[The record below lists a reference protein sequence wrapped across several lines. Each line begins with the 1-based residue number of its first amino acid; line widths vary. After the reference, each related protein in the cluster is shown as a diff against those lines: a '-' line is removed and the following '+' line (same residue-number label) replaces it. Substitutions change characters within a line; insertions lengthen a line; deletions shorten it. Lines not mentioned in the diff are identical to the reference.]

1 MQGKFGKNTWKI
13 KFVGIAGR
21 LLVIACI
28 CAIVA
33 AVVWKAREI
42 QFSMDVLSADFLT
55 GVLGLILSALL
66 IIYIIKRNEW
76 SSKGQIIVFG
86 IAGAVISEAADVV
99 FGAQF
104 GSLAW
109 VFVIA
114 AILAKVG
121 LAAIPLYLEL
131 FCTLGSGIAG
141 IIGSMSKETQEMFT
155 QAVDPDIPLLIIII
169 VPLILIVYKVRI
181 HDR

>member
-33 AVVWKAREI
+33 AIVWKVREI
-42 QFSMDVLSADFLT
+42 KFSMDVLSADFLT
-55 GVLGLILSALL
+55 GVFGLILSVLL
-66 IIYIIKRNEW
+66 IIYIIKRSEW
-76 SSKGQIIVFG
+76 SDKGTIIVFG
-86 IAGAVISEAADVV
+86 IAGAVISEVADVIL
-99 FGAQF
+99 GAQF

-109 VFVIA
+109 VFIIA

-121 LAAIPLYLEL
+121 LIAIPLYLEL
-131 FCTLGSGIAG
+131 FCTLGSGISG
-141 IIGSMSKETQEMFT
+141 IISSMSEETQEMLT
-155 QAVDPDIPLLIIII
+155 HVVDPDIPLLIILI
-169 VPLILIVYKVRI
+169 VPLILIVFKVRI